1 MCLLV
6 LVLVSVPCAFS
17 VSNCLEWSCWFLS
30 LLKVISF
37 ITDLLVCVCFH
48 HIESIWQCL
57 HKSTH
62 LAGWLF
68 CKCKTLISCPLSIS
82 GELQENHSLVIIKLF
97 CLFIFNIDG
106 TFGCSSL
113 ILVAV
118 GIKLVVWWGIN
129 FLARLVPSA
138 LVGVFLWSR
147 LVVWYTCTR
156 V

>member
-1 MCLLV
+1 M
-6 LVLVSVPCAFS
+6 VS
-17 VSNCLEWSCWFLS
+17 
-30 LLKVISF
+30 

-48 HIESIWQCL
+48 HIGSIWQCL

-82 GELQENHSLVIIKLF
+82 GGLQENHSWVIIRLF
-97 CLFIFNIDG
+97 CLFIFNING

-138 LVGVFLWSR
+138 LVGMFLWSNKAIKGSLFTWR
-147 LVVWYTCTR
+147 ALLIYFLVLVCKFE
-156 V
+156 VCFC